1 MGSSRD
7 VEAHLAAPAGREE
20 VMRHQIQVSG
30 ECEEPVGAAPQSPA
44 SGAVGSDN
52 SAARALGVVR
62 ITMLE
67 IPWHVTP
74 GNWRELVR
82 LVTLESKVIER
93 DSDETDGED

>member
-1 MGSSRD
+1 
-7 VEAHLAAPAGREE
+7 
-20 VMRHQIQVSG
+20 MRHQIQVSG
-30 ECEEPVGAAPQSPA
+30 KCEEPVAPAPQSPA

-82 LVTLESKVIER
+82 LVNLVTIETEQ
-93 DSDETDGED
+93 SNEETNS